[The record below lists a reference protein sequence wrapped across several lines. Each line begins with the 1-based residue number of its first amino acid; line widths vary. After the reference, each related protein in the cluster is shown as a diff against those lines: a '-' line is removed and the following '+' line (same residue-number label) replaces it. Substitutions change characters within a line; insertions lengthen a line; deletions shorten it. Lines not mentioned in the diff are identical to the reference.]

1 VARSSVFL
9 RPSALVLALFLAP
22 PALGAQATLP
32 GAGKLSIRAEDL
44 RIEQRGDAGYHLYI
58 RASSGLGSV
67 LLTESTTDPA
77 RKADSYAYRAVQKNA
92 INGDEPR
99 VLDGKRMSPTNGQ
112 YFLVDSSPEP
122 DAQLGSAFHVFIP
135 WVVVWGYS
143 WSRSG
148 REFIHDGSFV
158 NIRAFS
164 KPFADYSG
172 AYADNPYVVRVS
184 QAPSPTRAVMAAGAP
199 PAPATPLAAPTPAPP
214 APAAAPAPVATP
226 APVAAPVPTP
236 VAAPAKSELAARPAP
251 AAPAPA
257 TVPPPAAA
265 PVAAP
270 AKTGLA
276 ARPAPASVPATAA
289 PAAIPVSAARTP
301 TPPKGHFMPETVEAF
316 SSLVGANGGKLAYA
330 AAGGDVP
337 EAIDGLL
344 AADAGADVDIVLCVD
359 TTDTMADT
367 IEAIKT
373 RLPGLLAK
381 RVGGFSSY
389 RLGLVA
395 YKDYFEE
402 YLYRRFDFTS
412 DLATF
417 SGSLEALR
425 SGGGRDVP
433 EAVYEALY
441 ASLNEFSWSAA
452 KRIVILVGDA
462 PPHPLPRGSV
472 DGAMVDEAAAAVRVE
487 LDAVIGPA

>member
-1 VARSSVFL
+1 VARSSVS
-9 RPSALVLALFLAP
+9 RRWAALVLGLSLQHL
-22 PALGAQATLP
+22 ALGAQAALP
-32 GAGKLSIRAEDL
+32 GAGKLAIGAEDL

-58 RASSGLGSV
+58 RAKSGLASV
-67 LLTESTTDPA
+67 LLTESTKDPA
-77 RKADSYAYRAVQKNA
+77 RKADSYAYRAVQRNA

-99 VLDGKRMSPTNGQ
+99 ILDGKRMSPTNGQ

-172 AYADNPYVVRVS
+172 AYVDNPYVVRVT
-184 QAPSPTRAVMAAGAP
+184 QAPASTRAVMAAGTGTAPAAAAP
-199 PAPATPLAAPTPAPP
+199 PAPAPAAAASKAAPPVATPPKGEPAAKP
-214 APAAAPAPVATP
+214 APAAAPAP
-226 APVAAPVPTP
+226 AA
-236 VAAPAKSELAARPAP
+236 K
-251 AAPAPA
+251 
-257 TVPPPAAA
+257 AA
-265 PVAAP
+265 PVA
-270 AKTGLA
+270 
-276 ARPAPASVPATAA
+276 V
-289 PAAIPVSAARTP
+289 PVSAARTVS
-301 TPPKGHFMPETVEAF
+301 PPKGRFMPETVEAF
-316 SSLVGANGGKLAYA
+316 SAIVGANGGKLAYA
-330 AAGGDVP
+330 AAGRDVP

-344 AADAGADVDIVLCVD
+344 AAEAGADVDIVLCVD
-359 TTDTMADT
+359 TTDTMVDA
-367 IEAIKT
+367 IEAVKA
-373 RLPGLLAK
+373 RLPALLAK
-381 RVGGFSSY
+381 RVGDFSSY

-402 YLYRRFDFTS
+402 YLYRRFDFTR

-417 SGSLEALR
+417 SESLEALR

-441 ASLNEFSWSAA
+441 AALSEFSWSAA
-452 KRIVILVGDA
+452 KRIVVLVGDA

-487 LDAVIGPA
+487 LDAVIGPARDGE